1 MTTGSKKLKKL
12 TLTTCFKKRKKQL
25 LIHKADFFFKLVC
38 FKERFLVNGLGFLR
52 DNGTETIGLN
62 SLVKCLSEPKIKKRK
77 KKKGRNK
84 KTQILKHWLISLA
97 LLKKLYRCDFTPGLH
112 VYI

>member
-62 SLVKCLSEPKIKKRK
+62 SLVS
-77 KKKGRNK
+77 
-84 KTQILKHWLISLA
+84 
-97 LLKKLYRCDFTPGLH
+97 
-112 VYI
+112 V